1 MGFRMGLGWAW
12 DGFSDVFSDGLVMG
26 NGEKKSSGHARLG
39 IRMWFVSFHAC
50 RNVQEGQKKRVRR
63 MIPSEL
69 RVPVM

>member
-1 MGFRMGLGWAW
+1 MGL
-12 DGFSDVFSDGLVMG
+12 VDGLVMG
-26 NGEKKSSGHARLG
+26 NGEKKIPDTHTLGG

-50 RNVQEGQKKRVRR
+50 SKVQEGQKKRVQR